1 MSQRVALERR
11 VATGVIAWH
20 PRLRSSRSA
29 WALAFLGGLLVLWVW
44 LAFEAIVNSPGPNG
58 AVFGVDF
65 SHTYAAIQLLSTGHN
80 PYDVQSLSRVQH
92 AVMARYGLPV
102 QPRSLS
108 VLVGTSTF
116 FLFILEPLRTVPYQ
130 TAAIAWML
138 GTYAFMGFAFL
149 AVVRQLGWSR
159 RGLPTVLF
167 LASPVVVIATYDGNT
182 ISVVFAGIAGGFALL
197 RRHPFLAGVLLSLAI
212 VKFPVALPIVGLIVL
227 FHTPRKRWVGGGLL
241 VAFLCR
247 QVLTLALLGKQY
259 ESWRVGS
266 LLGFSHSMPTQPN
279 VSSLS
284 GLYAQL
290 LPETAR
296 LVLEVLSVGLAG
308 AMTLVF
314 WWRTRHEPTLPL
326 LRTGWL
332 WFVWL
337 IATPYA
343 HYIDEMLLVI
353 PVLALI
359 GYDGRRISRPLS
371 VSVLYLLGLSILL
384 YSWTPM
390 HMQLLWAPLAVCA
403 CCFGLVSFRYSRG
416 DIEWR
421 DSDSVHVGARDVVR
435 GIPRVV
441 EHALHAAG

>member
-11 VATGVIAWH
+11 VATRVIAWR

-65 SHTYAAIQLLSTGHN
+65 SHTYAATQLLSTGHN
-80 PYDVQSLSRVQH
+80 PYDVQSLSNVQH
-92 AVMARYGLPV
+92 AVMARYSLPV
-102 QPRSLS
+102 QQRSPS
-108 VLVGTSTF
+108 VLVGTSAF
-116 FLFILEPLRTVPYQ
+116 FLMILQPLRFVPYQ
-130 TAAIAWML
+130 TAAAAWML
-138 GTYAFMGFAFL
+138 CTYAVMGFAIL
-149 AVVRQLGWSR
+149 ALLRHMEWSR
-159 RGLPTVLF
+159 RGIPALFF
-167 LASPVVVIATYDGNT
+167 LASPAVVIATYDGNT
-182 ISVVFAGIAGGFALL
+182 ISVVFAGIAGGFVLL
-197 RRHPFLAGVLLSLAI
+197 RRHPFIAGILLSLGVI
-212 VKFPVALPIVGLIVL
+212 KFPVALPMVGLLVL
-227 FHTPRKRWVGGGLL
+227 FQAPHKRWVVSGFFA
-241 VAFLCR
+241 AFLSR
-247 QVLTLALLGKQY
+247 QLLP
-259 ESWRVGS
+259 VVM
-266 LLGFSHSMPTQPN
+266 LGPKVEAWWLNSVMNFSHTMPGQPN

-290 LPETAR
+290 LPQGARLGLETA
-296 LVLEVLSVGLAG
+296 SVALAG
-308 AMTLVF
+308 AATLAF
-314 WWRTRHEPTLPL
+314 WWKVRHESTVPL
-326 LRTGWL
+326 ARTGWL

-343 HYIDEMLLVI
+343 HYIDEMLLII
-353 PVLALI
+353 PVLALL
-359 GYDGRRISRPLS
+359 GRDGRRISSLLS
-371 VSVLYLLGLSILL
+371 ITVLYLLGLSILL

-390 HMQLLWAPLAVCA
+390 RMQLLWVPLALCA
-403 CCFGLVSFRYSRG
+403 CCFGLISYRYSRG